1 MRAGLRRGWTD
12 RDRERGSVSLW
23 MVTAGMA
30 MIILVGLAVAL
41 GGQVLTCQ
49 HVANVAAQ
57 CWAVCPPHL
66 PETGA

>member
-1 MRAGLRRGWTD
+1 
-12 RDRERGSVSLW
+12 
-23 MVTAGMA
+23 MVTAAMA
-30 MIILVGLAVAL
+30 MIILASLAVDL
-41 GGQVLTCQ
+41 GGRALTRQ